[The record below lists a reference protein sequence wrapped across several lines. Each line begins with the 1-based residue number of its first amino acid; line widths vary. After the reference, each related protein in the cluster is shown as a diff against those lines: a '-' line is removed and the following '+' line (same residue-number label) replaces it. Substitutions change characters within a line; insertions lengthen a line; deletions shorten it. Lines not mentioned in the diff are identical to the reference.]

1 VTEQAVPTARRPLW
15 RQLLPFVVAI
25 ALVTF
30 VLARVDWASFAGA
43 LAGVNYPAFMLF
55 MGIFVVAL
63 LSADVLAG
71 CYIYRQTVAKEISY
85 WHMFCVR
92 GASYLPSLLNH
103 HVGQAWLTYLLAKV
117 YKAPLKRTAGA
128 TLLVYV
134 TWGGCLLAL
143 GCVGLLTSQLAAVWV
158 LIPLGAGV
166 SYLILLAVKPAALAN
181 NSVLGPLFEV
191 GVRGHIA
198 AMVAR
203 VPHVMVLFVG
213 TWAPFF
219 FFDVNI
225 PLPVALV
232 YMPVVMLVVSL
243 PVAPLGLGTRDAL
256 VAEFFQDYVAG
267 AHTVDERLGVLAAA
281 TVAVAVAIAIFGALV
296 GLVMMRFALRLLPRE
311 SSELESPV
319 SA

>member
-1 VTEQAVPTARRPLW
+1 MTEQAAPVARRPLW

-30 VLARVDWASFAGA
+30 VLARVDWSAFGGA
-43 LAGVNYPAFMLF
+43 LASVNYPAFMLF
-55 MGIFVVAL
+55 MAVFVVAL
-63 LSADVLAG
+63 LSADVLAA
-71 CYIYRQTVAKEISY
+71 CYIYRKSVNPDISY

-128 TLLVYV
+128 TLLVYA

-143 GCVGLLTSQLAAVWV
+143 GCVALFLSGLARGYLA
-158 LIPLGAGV
+158 IPLGAGV
-166 SYLILLAVKPAALAN
+166 AYLILLAVKPAALAN
-181 NSVLGPLFEV
+181 NSVLGPLFEA
-191 GVRGHIA
+191 GVSGHIT

-203 VPHVMVLFVG
+203 VPHVVVLFLG
-213 TWAPFF
+213 TWLPFF
-219 FFDVNI
+219 FFGVKI
-225 PLPVALV
+225 PLSTALV
-232 YMPVVMLVVSL
+232 YMPIIMFVVGL

-256 VAEFFQDYVAG
+256 VAEFFQDYAVTAQT
-267 AHTVDERLGVLAAA
+267 ADERLGVLAAS
-281 TVAVAVAIAIFGALV
+281 TVAVAVAVAIFGALV
-296 GLVMMRFALRLLPRE
+296 GVVMMRYALRLIPRE
-311 SSELESPV
+311 SAELDDV